1 MMGRTTE
8 LRREIKSTFVPY
20 VEEKG
25 YVCSMKNAPSF
36 IDFKKI
42 TNNEVWVFDIQF
54 EKYGSPRFVVNFGK
68 CSADGVELNG
78 IHYTQNEII
87 PSLTPG
93 FGRLQPGRTGSTG
106 SWFRQ
111 DKHWLIKIFT
121 STKQRPAR
129 EVVNQL
135 ISMFSE
141 LEQYFEK
148 GTISEHLR
156 IN

>member
-1 MMGRTTE
+1 MGITTE
-8 LRREIKSTFVPY
+8 LRREIKNSFIPFV
-20 VEEKG
+20 EGKG
-25 YVCSMKNAPSF
+25 YVCSMQNAPSF
-36 IDFKKI
+36 IDFKKV

-54 EKYGSPRFVVNFGK
+54 EKYGLPRFVVNFGK
-68 CSADGVELNG
+68 CSAEGVTLNG
-78 IHYTQNEII
+78 KHYSKDKII

-93 FGRLQPGRTGSTG
+93 ICRLQPGNSSFTG

-111 DKHWLIKIFT
+111 DKHWLLKLFS
-121 STKQRPAR
+121 STNLYPAS
-129 EVVNQL
+129 EIVSQL
-135 ISMFSE
+135 MRMFSE